1 MTEEKAQIKNHGDIG
16 FRYAKGKDAGLVLEF
31 LKRLSEYEKAEE
43 HLVSTP
49 ELLQEELERDNGAK
63 ALFALADGKEVG
75 MALFFRNFSGYL
87 GRAGIFIDAL
97 LVLEEYRG
105 KGYGRALFEEL
116 KKEAARMD
124 GARME
129 WLCLTWNTP
138 SMEFYRKNGG
148 QLMDTFATYRLPLE

>member
-1 MTEEKAQIKNHGDIG
+1 MTEEKAQIKNHGNIG

-63 ALFALADGKEVG
+63 ALFVLADGKEVG

-116 KKEAARMD
+116 KKEAARMG

-148 QLMDTFATYRLPLE
+148 QLMDTFAAYRLQLK

>member
-16 FRYAKGKDAGLVLEF
+16 FRYAKEKDAGLVLEF

-63 ALFALADGKEVG
+63 ALFVLADGKEVG

-116 KKEAARMD
+116 KKEAARMG

-138 SMEFYRKNGG
+138 
-148 QLMDTFATYRLPLE
+148 

>member
-31 LKRLSEYEKAEE
+31 LKCLSEYEKAEE

-63 ALFALADGKEVG
+63 ALFVLADGKEVG

-105 KGYGRALFEEL
+105 KG
-116 KKEAARMD
+116 
-124 GARME
+124 
-129 WLCLTWNTP
+129 
-138 SMEFYRKNGG
+138 
-148 QLMDTFATYRLPLE
+148 

>member
-1 MTEEKAQIKNHGDIG
+1 MTEEKAQIKNHGNIG

-63 ALFALADGKEVG
+63 ALFVLADGKEVG

-87 GRAGIFIDAL
+87 GRAGGGVFHRCPSGAGRIP
-97 LVLEEYRG
+97 G
-105 KGYGRALFEEL
+105 K
-116 KKEAARMD
+116 
-124 GARME
+124 
-129 WLCLTWNTP
+129 
-138 SMEFYRKNGG
+138 
-148 QLMDTFATYRLPLE
+148 RLRQSIV

>member
-1 MTEEKAQIKNHGDIG
+1 MTEEKAQIKNHGNIG

-63 ALFALADGKEVG
+63 ALFVLADGKEVG

-105 KGYGRALFEEL
+105 KGYGRALL
-116 KKEAARMD
+116 R
-124 GARME
+124 
-129 WLCLTWNTP
+129 N
-138 SMEFYRKNGG
+138 
-148 QLMDTFATYRLPLE
+148 

>member
-1 MTEEKAQIKNHGDIG
+1 MTEEKAQIKNHGNIG

-63 ALFALADGKEVG
+63 ALFVLADGKEVG

-116 KKEAARMD
+116 KKEAVRMG

-148 QLMDTFATYRLPLE
+148 QLMDTFAAYRLQLK

>member
-1 MTEEKAQIKNHGDIG
+1 MTEEKAQIKNHGNIG

-63 ALFALADGKEVG
+63 ALFVLVDGKEVG

-105 KGYGRALFEEL
+105 KGYGRALFEEM
-116 KKEAARMD
+116 KKEAARMG